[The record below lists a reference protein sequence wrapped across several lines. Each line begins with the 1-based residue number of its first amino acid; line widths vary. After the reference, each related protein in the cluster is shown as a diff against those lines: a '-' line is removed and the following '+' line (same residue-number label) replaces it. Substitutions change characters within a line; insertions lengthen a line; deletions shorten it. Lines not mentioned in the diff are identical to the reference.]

1 MRAAGFR
8 FEVRATD
15 PDTGARRGRLT
26 TPHGTVETPAFI
38 PCGTQATVKTL
49 SPRDLE
55 EEGVELILCNTYHLA
70 LRPGA
75 ETIAGLGGLHRFMAW
90 PRALLTDSGGYQ
102 VFSMAELR
110 RITEEGVT
118 FRSHLDGSSHALTPE
133 RAIAIQ
139 EALGADIIMAFD
151 DCTPYPATPDQAR
164 TSMELTLR
172 WAERCLK
179 AWTRSDQAL
188 FGIVQGSVYPELR
201 AEAAARLTAL
211 PFDGYAIGGLSV
223 GESKG
228 QMLAVLRHTAPR
240 LPAERP
246 RYLMGIGTPEDLL
259 LGIAAGIDMFDC
271 VMPTRHGRTGSLFTR
286 QGRLSI
292 KAAEYARDERPVDPE
307 CACYTCRTFSR
318 AYLRHLFVADET
330 LGLRLN
336 TLHNLH
342 FYLTLMAEARQA
354 LAEGTF
360 AKFLDDRLAA
370 LRGAPDSLANP
381 E

>member
-8 FEVRATD
+8 FEVRARD
-15 PDTGARRGRLT
+15 PDSGARRGRLH
-26 TPHGTVETPAFI
+26 TPHGTVETPVFV

-55 EEGVELILCNTYHLA
+55 EEGVELVLCNTYHLS

-75 ETIAGLGGLHRFMAW
+75 ETIAALGGLHRFMAW

-118 FRSHLDGSSHALTPE
+118 FRSHLDGSAHTLTPE
-133 RAIAIQ
+133 TAIAIQ

-164 TSMELTLR
+164 ASMDLTLR

-179 AWTRSDQAL
+179 ARTRSDQAL

-201 AEAAARLTAL
+201 AEAAARHTAL
-211 PFDGYAIGGLSV
+211 PIDGYGIGGLAV

-246 RYLMGIGTPEDLL
+246 RYLMGLGTPEDLL
-259 LGIAAGIDMFDC
+259 LGVAAGIDMFDC

-292 KAAEYARDERPVDPE
+292 KAAAYARDERPVDPE
-307 CACYTCRTFSR
+307 CTCYTCRTFSR

-342 FYLTLMAEARQA
+342 FYVALMAEVRGA

-360 AKFLDDRLAA
+360 AKFLDDRLIA
-370 LRGAPDSLANP
+370 LRGAPDSLAHP

>member
-1 MRAAGFR
+1 
-8 FEVRATD
+8 
-15 PDTGARRGRLT
+15 
-26 TPHGTVETPAFI
+26 
-38 PCGTQATVKTL
+38 QATVKTL

-55 EEGVELILCNTYHLA
+55 EEGVELVLCNTYHLS

-75 ETIAGLGGLHRFMAW
+75 ETIAALGGLHRFMAW
-90 PRALLTDSGGYQ
+90 PHPLLTDSGGYQ

-110 RITEEGVT
+110 RISEEGVT
-118 FRSHLDGSSHALTPE
+118 FRSHLDGSSHALSPE

-139 EALGADIIMAFD
+139 EALGADVIMAFD
-151 DCTPYPATPDQAR
+151 DCTPYPATADQAR
-164 TSMELTLR
+164 ASLELTLR

-179 AWTRSDQAL
+179 ARTRPDQAL

-201 AEAAARLTAL
+201 EEAAARLTGL

-228 QMLAVLRHTAPR
+228 QMQAVLRVTAPR
-240 LPAERP
+240 LPAESP
-246 RYLMGIGTPEDLL
+246 RYLMGVGTPEDLL
-259 LGIAAGIDMFDC
+259 LGIAAGVDMFDC

-307 CACYTCRTFSR
+307 CGCYTCRTFSR
-318 AYLRHLFVADET
+318 AYLRHLFAVDET

-342 FYLTLMAEARQA
+342 YYVTLMAEARGA

-360 AKFLDDRLAA
+360 AKFLDERLAA
-370 LRGAPDSLANP
+370 LRGAPDALADLD
-381 E
+381 

>member
-1 MRAAGFR
+1 MRVTGFG
-8 FEVRATD
+8 FEVLATD
-15 PDTGARRGRLT
+15 PDTGARRGRLA
-26 TPHGTVETPAFI
+26 TPHGTVESPVFI

-55 EEGVELILCNTYHLA
+55 EEGVELILCNTYHLS

-75 ETIAGLGGLHRFMAW
+75 ETIAALGGLHRFMAW

-110 RITEEGVT
+110 RITEEGVH
-118 FRSHLDGSSHALTPE
+118 FRSHLDGSSHTLTPE
-133 RAIAIQ
+133 GAIAIQ
-139 EALGADIIMAFD
+139 EGLGADIVMAFD

-164 TSMELTLR
+164 ASLELTLR
-172 WAERCLK
+172 WAERCL
-179 AWTRSDQAL
+179 AARTRADQAL
-188 FGIVQGSVYPELR
+188 FGIVQGSVFPDLR
-201 AEAAARLTAL
+201 AEAADRLTAL

-228 QMLAVLRHTAPR
+228 QMLGVLRHTAPR

-292 KAAEYARDERPVDPE
+292 KAAEYARDARPVDPE

-336 TLHNLH
+336 TLHNVH

-354 LAEGTF
+354 LVEGTF
-360 AKFLDDRLAA
+360 AKFLDDRLTAFQGSPDGSAA
-370 LRGAPDSLANP
+370 A

>member
-8 FEVRATD
+8 FEVLATD
-15 PDTGARRGRLT
+15 PDTGARRGRLH
-26 TPHGTVETPAFI
+26 TPHGTVETPVFI

-55 EEGVELILCNTYHLA
+55 EQGVELVLCNTYHLS

-75 ETIAGLGGLHRFMAW
+75 ETIAALGGLHRFMAW

-118 FRSHLDGSSHALTPE
+118 FRSHLDGSSHTLTPE
-133 RAIAIQ
+133 GAVGIQ

-179 AWTRSDQAL
+179 ARTRSDQAL

-201 AEAAARLTAL
+201 AEAAAGLPAL

-228 QMLAVLRHTAPR
+228 QMLAVLRQTTPR
-240 LPAERP
+240 LPAESP
-246 RYLMGIGTPEDLL
+246 RHLLGVGLPEDLL

-286 QGRLSI
+286 RGRLSI

-370 LRGAPDSLANP
+370 LRGVPDPHAHP

>member
-1 MRAAGFR
+1 MNAAGFS
-8 FEVRATD
+8 FEVLATD
-15 PDTGARRGRLT
+15 PDTGARRGRLH
-26 TPHGTVETPAFI
+26 TPHGTVETPVFI

-55 EEGVELILCNTYHLA
+55 EQGVELVLCNTYHLS

-75 ETIAGLGGLHRFMAW
+75 ETIAALGGLHRFMAW

-118 FRSHLDGSSHALTPE
+118 FRSHLDHSSHTLTPE
-133 RAIAIQ
+133 GAVAIQ

-164 TSMELTLR
+164 TSMERTLR

-179 AWTRSDQAL
+179 ARTRSDQAL

-228 QMLAVLRHTAPR
+228 QMLAVLRQTTPR
-240 LPAERP
+240 LPAESP
-246 RYLMGIGTPEDLL
+246 RHLLGVGLPEDLL

-286 QGRLSI
+286 RGRLSI
-292 KAAEYARDERPVDPE
+292 KAAEHARDERPVDPE

-360 AKFLDDRLAA
+360 AKLLDDRLAA
-370 LRGAPDSLANP
+370 LRGVPDRHAHP

>member
-1 MRAAGFR
+1 MNAAGFS
-8 FEVRATD
+8 FEVLATD

-26 TPHGTVETPAFI
+26 TPHGTVETPVFI

-55 EEGVELILCNTYHLA
+55 EQGVELVLCNTYHLS

-75 ETIAGLGGLHRFMAW
+75 ETIASLGGLHRFMAW

-118 FRSHLDGSSHALTPE
+118 FRSHLDGSSQTLTPE
-133 RAIAIQ
+133 GAVAIQ
-139 EALGADIIMAFD
+139 EALGADITMAFD

-179 AWTRSDQAL
+179 ARTRSDQAL

-228 QMLAVLRHTAPR
+228 QMLAVLRQTTPR
-240 LPAERP
+240 LPAESHRH
-246 RYLMGIGTPEDLL
+246 LLGVGLPEDLL

-286 QGRLSI
+286 RGRLSI

-370 LRGAPDSLANP
+370 LRGAPDSHAQL

>member
-1 MRAAGFR
+1 MRVTGFG
-8 FEVRATD
+8 FEVLATD
-15 PDTGARRGRLT
+15 PDTGARRGRLA
-26 TPHGTVETPAFI
+26 TPHGTIESPVFI

-55 EEGVELILCNTYHLA
+55 EEGVELILCNTYHLS

-75 ETIAGLGGLHRFMAW
+75 ETIAALGGLHRFMAW

-110 RITEEGVT
+110 RITEEGVH
-118 FRSHLDGSSHALTPE
+118 FRSHLDGSSHTLTPE
-133 RAIAIQ
+133 GAIAIQ
-139 EALGADIIMAFD
+139 EGLGADIVMAFD

-164 TSMELTLR
+164 ASLELTLR
-172 WAERCLK
+172 WAERCL
-179 AWTRSDQAL
+179 AARTRADQAL
-188 FGIVQGSVYPELR
+188 FGIVQGSVFPDLR
-201 AEAAARLTAL
+201 AEAADRLTAL

-228 QMLAVLRHTAPR
+228 QMLGVLRHTAPR

-292 KAAEYARDERPVDPE
+292 KAAEYARDARPVDPE

-336 TLHNLH
+336 TLHNVH

-354 LAEGTF
+354 LVEGTF
-360 AKFLDDRLAA
+360 AKFLDDRLTAFQGSPDGSAA
-370 LRGAPDSLANP
+370 A